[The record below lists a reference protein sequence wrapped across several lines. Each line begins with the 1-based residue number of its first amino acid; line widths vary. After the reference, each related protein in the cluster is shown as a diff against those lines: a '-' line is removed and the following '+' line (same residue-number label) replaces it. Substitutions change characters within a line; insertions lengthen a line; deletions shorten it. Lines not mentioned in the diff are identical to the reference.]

1 MDVQQVTEVAKGVS
15 DYGFMVMTASFF
27 LLLSAIMM
35 VTIFKWF
42 KSMINRMMAQ
52 QDSLH
57 DLLSIM
63 QESAID
69 QKRLIERLEPETM
82 LRIRNLTGF
91 AFDLSVEQ
99 VCRLIKRIRKEN
111 HIVNKEATQ
120 KKIRKSVQVI
130 HDDRKSKFDP
140 FLYNGKSLS
149 EYCNESWVDDISKV
163 VEDEIY
169 NEDGENNSRA
179 YTNVKLAYDKIR
191 TDFYQTL
198 ND

>member
-27 LLLSAIMM
+27 LLLSALMM

-149 EYCNESWVDDISKV
+149 EYCNESWIDDISKV

>member
-1 MDVQQVTEVAKGVS
+1 
-15 DYGFMVMTASFF
+15 
-27 LLLSAIMM
+27 
-35 VTIFKWF
+35 
-42 KSMINRMMAQ
+42 MINRMMAQ